1 MTFADTPTITPSVP
15 IVEPNIQWIE
25 ISLCTP
31 PELVEAIANF
41 LIDEDSNGVVI
52 EDVSPGDRFYDRRRM
67 GWLWV
72 RAYFRKAQVAELE
85 GRLRTYLD
93 ELADLFPLSEPPVLD
108 QSVAEVADW
117 DTSWKKFFK
126 PIQVSERIVVRP
138 SWETGGTPPGTL
150 PVIVDPG
157 IAFGTGKHPSTKLC
171 IRALES
177 EVLFPTEERPA
188 KRVFSLLD
196 VGTGSGILAVAAAK
210 LGVPR
215 VLGIDVD
222 KQAVIA
228 AKSNVEHNEMEKRVE
243 ISDERIDDI
252 IEVFDV
258 VMANIVAETLI
269 ANKEHLVNRLASNGT
284 LILSG
289 LLRNQG
295 AWLKDEFLSMQLSFV
310 GALHDDDWCA
320 LVFEKI

>member
-1 MTFADTPTITPSVP
+1 MSTENTAV
-15 IVEPNIQWIE
+15 VEAPNWTE

-52 EDVSPGDRFYDRRRM
+52 EDVSPTDRFYDRRRM

-72 RAYFRKAQVAELE
+72 RAYFKQHQFADLE
-85 GRLRTYLD
+85 TRLRTYLD
-93 ELADLFPLSEPPVLD
+93 QLAELFPLSEPPVLD
-108 QSVAEVADW
+108 QSVPEVADW
-117 DTSWKKFFK
+117 DSNWKKFFK
-126 PIQVSERIVVRP
+126 PIQISDRIVVRP
-138 SWETGGTPPGTL
+138 SWETGSL
-150 PVIVDPG
+150 PAGMLAVIVDPG

-171 IRALES
+171 VRALEN

-196 VGTGSGILAVAAAK
+196 IGTGSGILAISAAK

-222 KQAVIA
+222 AQAVDA
-228 AKSNVEHNEMEKRVE
+228 AKTNVERNELTKRVE
-243 ISDERIDDI
+243 ISDERVDDI
-252 IEVFDV
+252 IESFDV

-269 ANKEHLVNRLASNGT
+269 ANKDHMVARLAHGGT

-310 GALHDDDWCA
+310 GSLHDDDWCA
-320 LVFEKI
+320 LVFERI